1 MYSTSFNKVAQII
14 ILMFFISF
22 GVINCEMNSQ
32 FSNQLKNAPIR
43 AKRDLSINQNE
54 RLFDELHKARENQ
67 AKETVTKNYK
77 DTNDP
82 WGYGRK

>member
-22 GVINCEMNSQ
+22 AVINCEMNSQ

-43 AKRDLSINQNE
+43 AKRDLSINQGQ
-54 RLFDELHKARENQ
+54 RLFDELNKAREDQ

-77 DTNDP
+77 DPSDP
-82 WGYGRK
+82 WGYGK